1 MGCGGSGDSTSVGG
15 TTTSEAAARPAPT
28 VHMVSLTKFRAAASR
43 ACEAGDRRKVAEIRA
58 ATGAKGLNI
67 TQVEGEHLITTVVL
81 PIYTEVNEELAALP
95 MPRGYEA
102 EIESIVSEVRAGIIK
117 AEAEPDLALQGK
129 AFLAPDEAITK
140 LGLKLCVF

>member
-1 MGCGGSGDSTSVGG
+1 M
-15 TTTSEAAARPAPT
+15 
-28 VHMVSLTKFRAAASR
+28 
-43 ACEAGDRRKVAEIRA
+43 AEIRA